1 MQEKLEK
8 NEGSFSLFRSMY
20 IWNTYYTIQFEMMI
34 WLANLIF
41 DHFLS
46 HKFCWSF
53 YVSNV
58 QINHPCFFFPFG
70 HFL

>member
-41 DHFLS
+41 FLI
-46 HKFCWSF
+46 FF
-53 YVSNV
+53 L
-58 QINHPCFFFPFG
+58 INFVK
-70 HFL
+70 LSM